1 MKYYFT
7 LLEWLKSKSQIR
19 TSVTWLG
26 KIVILTYML
35 LIGILNGEATLEN
48 SLAVPQMI
56 KHRVTT

>member
-48 SLAVPQMI
+48 SLAVTQML
-56 KHRVTT
+56 KHKVTT